1 MPTNPIIEADDS
13 IMKMIWPPEIG
24 TTVLNEII
32 TGEYSRFNWNGNFQ
46 GEKRQLTKLN
56 IDIRYFRHKRN
67 ARFVW

>member
-1 MPTNPIIEADDS
+1 MPIMEVDDS

-32 TGEYSRFNWNGNFQ
+32 TGEQRRNGNFQ